1 MPAMTAVLIAIV
13 VLANSVADIL
23 LARAMRRTA
32 GPESAPAGGLLAIV
46 GRVLRNRDFLL
57 SMAAS
62 AVALFSFVAVLSRAD
77 LSFVFPAV
85 SLIYVANAFGAK
97 YFLGETVTPRR
108 WGGIV
113 LVCIGVALVSLP

>member
-1 MPAMTAVLIAIV
+1 MTAGLIAIV
-13 VLANSVADIL
+13 VLANSAADIL

-32 GPESAPAGGLLAIV
+32 GPAAAPAGFLATA

-57 SMAAS
+57 SLAAS
-62 AVALFSFVAVLSRAD
+62 ALALFAFVAVLSRAD

-97 YFLGETVTPRR
+97 HLLGERVTARR
-108 WGGIV
+108 WAGIA
-113 LVCIGVALVSLP
+113 LVCIGVALVSL

>member
-1 MPAMTAVLIAIV
+1 MTAGLIAIV
-13 VLANSVADIL
+13 VLANSAADIL

-32 GPESAPAGGLLAIV
+32 GPSAAPAGFLATA

-57 SMAAS
+57 SLAAS
-62 AVALFSFVAVLSRAD
+62 ALALFAFVAVLSRAD

-97 YFLGETVTPRR
+97 HFLGERVTARR
-108 WGGIV
+108 WAGIA
-113 LVCIGVALVSLP
+113 LVCIGVALVSL